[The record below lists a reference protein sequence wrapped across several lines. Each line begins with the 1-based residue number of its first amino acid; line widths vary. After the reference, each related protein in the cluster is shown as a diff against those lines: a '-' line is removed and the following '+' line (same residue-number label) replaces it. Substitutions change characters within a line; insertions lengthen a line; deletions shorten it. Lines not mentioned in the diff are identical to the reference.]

1 MDKKKERE
9 AAIREQRVTYEI
21 YAELPDDG
29 QRYEVLDGV
38 LELMPRPSLVHQML
52 GGKLYY
58 LATQSCSSEFF
69 VLSAPLD
76 VILSPR
82 NVTQPD
88 VILVRRD
95 RTDIMTMRGIEGAP
109 DLVVEILSPGSRH
122 RDKVR
127 KLAIY
132 GKHGMP
138 EYWILDPV
146 ARTLAR
152 HEQDG
157 GRLTLTEL
165 FEGDEAVVS
174 DKLPCISFA
183 VSELF
188 AEEQIGRLL
197 AGG

>member
-1 MDKKKERE
+1 MDKKKEWE

-29 QRYEVLDGV
+29 QRYEVLDGA
-38 LELMPRPSLVHQML
+38 LEVMSGPSLVHQML
-52 GGKLYY
+52 GGKLH
-58 LATQSCSSEFF
+58 LIAQRCSSEYFI
-69 VLSAPLD
+69 LLAPLD
-76 VILSPR
+76 IILSPR

-88 VILVRRD
+88 VIFVRRD

-132 GKHGMP
+132 GKHGVP

-146 ARTLAR
+146 ARTLER
-152 HEQDG
+152 YEQDG

-165 FEGDEAVVS
+165 FEGDERVVS
-174 DKLPCISFA
+174 DKLPCLSFA